1 MKALIV
7 GATPAMAQVI
17 QAAISQAGVAIEVV
31 EVENIQAAV
40 SMRGG
45 VVQAIIANVPL
56 NAEIVDYDNEEG
68 AAAAV
73 TASGLP
79 SSNDMKPENLTSY
92 SLKQFAMKVMLVG
105 GDQALSQVI
114 QAAIVQA
121 GAPVDVIE
129 LDAVQMAVSVRGGVV
144 QDIIS
149 NVPMDV
155 VAIDYDDDEPL
166 PSWDDLAKQMPY
178 AIA

>member
-7 GATPAMAQVI
+7 GATPATAQVI
-17 QAAISQAGVAIEVV
+17 QAALSQAGVAIEVV
-31 EVENIQAAV
+31 EVKDIQAAV
-40 SMRGG
+40 NMRGG
-45 VVQAIIANVPL
+45 VAQAIIANVPMD
-56 NAEIVDYDNEEG
+56 AMIVDYDNEEG
-68 AAAAV
+68 AADAV

-79 SSNDMKPENLTSY
+79 SSNDMKPENLTPY

-105 GDQALSQVI
+105 VDQVLSQVM
-114 QAAIVQA
+114 QAAIVQS

-129 LDAVQMAVSVRGGVV
+129 LNAVQMAVSVRGGVV

-155 VAIDYDDDEPL
+155 MVIDYDEDEPL
-166 PSWDDLAKQMPY
+166 PSWDDLEKQMSY